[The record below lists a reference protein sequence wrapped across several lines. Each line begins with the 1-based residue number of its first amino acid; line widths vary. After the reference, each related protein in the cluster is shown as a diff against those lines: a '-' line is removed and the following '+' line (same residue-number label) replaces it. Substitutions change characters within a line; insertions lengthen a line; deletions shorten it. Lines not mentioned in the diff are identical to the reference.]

1 MNLNQDSPSTGFEN
15 DRMGV
20 GVEGLGG
27 GGGETR
33 RGNDASHFSE
43 AQCCVQQTLIF
54 INFSKHK
61 GTTTGDFPFLSF
73 LPADHFLFL

>member
-1 MNLNQDSPSTGFEN
+1 MSLNQDSPSTGFEN
-15 DRMGV
+15 DRMG
-20 GVEGLGG
+20 GEGGRG
-27 GGGETR
+27 RRRGRETR

-54 INFSKHK
+54 SKHK
-61 GTTTGDFPFLSF
+61 GTTTGDFPFLSL